1 MNGYR
6 EYIAEDIDHLQQ
18 ILFCRES
25 RFTLSKI
32 KELLAKLNFDR
43 IEVFVNIGQ
52 MYSKDEEFI
61 KDIEQYHAVLSSFL
75 IKAMNSYMKN
85 IQK

>member
-1 MNGYR
+1 M
-6 EYIAEDIDHLQQ
+6 
-18 ILFCRES
+18 
-25 RFTLSKI
+25 
-32 KELLAKLNFDR
+32 AKLNFDR